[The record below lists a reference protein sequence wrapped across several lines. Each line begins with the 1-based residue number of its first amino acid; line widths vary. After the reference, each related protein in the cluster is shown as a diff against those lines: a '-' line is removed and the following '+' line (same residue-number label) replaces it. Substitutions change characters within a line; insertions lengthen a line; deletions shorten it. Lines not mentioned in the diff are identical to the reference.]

1 MYYMIYFFGF
11 FVSKFF
17 YRKIRYIFCYVLVCR
32 VREIQYSLNE
42 KMFVLYNKRKIE
54 LLNYYFYSVINMGVS
69 FILIIGKLKLLLCC
83 WVFFL
88 YNIIKYRI
96 NIYFFF

>member
-42 KMFVLYNKRKIE
+42 KMFVSYNKRKIE
-54 LLNYYFYSVINMGVS
+54 LFNYYFYSVIN
-69 FILIIGKLKLLLCC
+69 IGSEFYFNYREIKIVVRLLG
-83 WVFFL
+83 FFL

-96 NIYFFF
+96 IIYFFF